1 MGYAIGIDLGGTQI
15 KAVAVTATGEVLDRA
30 EYPTEDDAAV
40 AWAERIREH
49 IARLEGERG
58 GAAEWIGLAA
68 PGLAAADA
76 RSIAWMQG
84 RLDAVQGLD
93 WTEWLQSARTVPVL
107 NDAQAALLGEVW
119 QGAAAGCRNAVLLTL
134 GTGVGGGV
142 LVDGRLLKGQIG
154 RAGHVGHICL
164 DTDAP
169 LDIVRTPGSL
179 EDAIGNCTIAA
190 RSHGRFTST
199 EPLVSAHLAGD
210 VDASAVWLR
219 SVYQLACGIA
229 TLVNVV
235 DPEVVILG
243 GGIARAGAALFE
255 PLERFLE
262 HVEWRPDGHQ
272 VRVVPAMLGEFA
284 GAIGAARYAIM
295 GVEQP

>member
-15 KAVAVTATGEVLDRA
+15 KAAAVTEAGEVLDRA
-30 EYPTEDDAAV
+30 EFPTADDAAV

-49 IARLEGERG
+49 IAHLETGQG

-93 WTEWLQSARTVPVL
+93 WTEWLQRAQTVPVL
-107 NDAQAALLGEVW
+107 NDAQAALLGEAW
-119 QGAAAGCRNAVLLTL
+119 LGAAAGCRNAVLLTL

-154 RAGHVGHICL
+154 RAGHLGHLCL

-169 LDIVRTPGSL
+169 PDIVRTPGSL
-179 EDAIGNCTIAA
+179 EDAIGNCTIAT

-199 EPLVSAHLAGD
+199 EQLVSAHLAGD

-219 SVYQLACGIA
+219 SVYQLACGIT
-229 TLVNVV
+229 TLINVV

-255 PLERFLE
+255 PLERFLG
-262 HVEWRPDGHQ
+262 HVEWRPSGHQ
-272 VRVVPAMLGEFA
+272 VRIVAALLGEFA
-284 GAIGAARYAIM
+284 GAIGAARYGM
-295 GVEQP
+295 TLVG